1 MKGRKKKK
9 KHIHL
14 LPESARGE
22 QLSDKID
29 VPLRGVNPIGIKLHN
44 VLVLQS
50 LEKMDFTIKSVQVLR
65 ALQEIMELHL
75 VPGNLNPF
83 ILIKSPITGIKLHQ
97 KKKTKQTQDEQNS
110 MDQKE
115 SELGWCNR

>member
-1 MKGRKKKK
+1 
-9 KHIHL
+9 
-14 LPESARGE
+14 
-22 QLSDKID
+22 
-29 VPLRGVNPIGIKLHN
+29 
-44 VLVLQS
+44 
-50 LEKMDFTIKSVQVLR
+50 MDFTIKPVQVLR

>member
-29 VPLRGVNPIGIKLHN
+29 VTLRGVNPGGIELHN
-44 VLVLQS
+44 VLVLQG
-50 LEKMDFTIKSVQVLR
+50 LEKVDLTVQPLQVLR
-65 ALQEIMELHL
+65 ALQEIIQLHL

-83 ILIKSPITGIKLHQ
+83 ILIESPITG
-97 KKKTKQTQDEQNS
+97 KKNS
-110 MDQKE
+110 LMRKK
-115 SELGWCNR
+115 GP